1 MNKRSAEIIEPFIA
15 LGRKVEASD
24 ICRAIDAMG
33 NVPPKFETKMLAH
46 AILPKESG
54 AVQVE
59 RMEALNRLMQRLRKM
74 GLAAYSNKKWH
85 LKRNAWNEL
94 QLAVSQF
101 RCPSDQSLP
110 A

>member
-1 MNKRSAEIIEPFIA
+1 MNQRSAEIIEPFVA
-15 LGRKVEASD
+15 LGRKVEARD

-33 NVPPKFETKMLAH
+33 NVPPKFETKMIAH

-94 QLAVSQF
+94 QTAVSHF
-101 RCPSDQSLP
+101 RCSSDQSMP